1 MIKLFGMKNALIF
14 NIQIISQ
21 IWSHKN
27 VVPDTYFNQGIFCI
41 SVARSFDADWDCTVD
56 LTRVHYI

>member
-27 VVPDTYFNQGIFCI
+27 VVPDTYFNQGIF
-41 SVARSFDADWDCTVD
+41 VFLWQD
-56 LTRVHYI
+56 LLMLTGIAQ